1 MATMSKVLHLKD
13 NEMDDLADFLG
24 HYTRVHR
31 QYYRLPEGTLQ
42 LAKISKVLLALE
54 QELLHEFKG
63 RNLDEISIDLQGSE
77 AEDKTGDMENGL
89 SYNDRK
95 NIQGHQEANKLIFTI
110 IIITKH
116 TLENCMLTVH
126 GENPYAAI
134 LTEKEVQTQ
143 NKLVACFLK
152 RQSMHGIQASF
163 YARNRLFSA
172 RKCCFEAKLVLNNFC
187 TKLK

>member
-42 LAKISKVLLALE
+42 LARISKVLLALE

-95 NIQGHQEANKLIFTI
+95 NIQGHQEANKLILYLSMKPDETNKLIKLQACLKDIRDWMTYNFLLL
-110 IIITKH
+110 KSDK
-116 TLENCMLTVH
+116 
-126 GENPYAAI
+126 
-134 LTEKEVQTQ
+134 TETE

-152 RQSMHGIQASF
+152 RQSMHVIQVSF
-163 YARNRLFSA
+163 YARNRLFS
-172 RKCCFEAKLVLNNFC
+172 
-187 TKLK
+187 TKMLF